1 MSEVKK
7 ARQQLDVRNGI
18 QPAGKQKKK
27 KRRPSKGPVKAR
39 SAPPRP
45 AAVKHPSSAEKPNPA
60 RRLPSGERVAFPVE
74 DRQRARQAV
83 AVKRKK
89 RRKRNHTLYYMILA
103 LFIIVAG
110 VILSLTVFFN
120 IDAIEVEGS
129 SRYTAEEIGAM
140 SGLRLGDNLFR
151 ISTGDASDRIINAF
165 AYVDRVEIK
174 RSFPNKL
181 IIAVVEAEP
190 VMSISGGGGYYLVSA
205 AGRILDSGLS
215 EPGENTFIVTGV
227 DLQGYQN
234 GEFIRSDAGQEVET
248 LETINSICTDL
259 GLTNLTRIDLRSV
272 VDIRIFVGDR
282 FRIDIGSVSNLQ
294 YKLAFA
300 KEVMEGRLGGSSK
313 GVIDAKQPGSI
324 YFRPEENLSNSSSPA
339 SDPSQSGGSNPASEP
354 DSSQASSP

>member
-1 MSEVKK
+1 M
-7 ARQQLDVRNGI
+7 RNGI
-18 QPAGKQKKK
+18 QPAGTQKKK
-27 KRRPSKGPVKAR
+27 KRQPSKGSAR
-39 SAPPRP
+39 AKSASPRP
-45 AAVKHPSSAEKPNPA
+45 AAAKRPSAAGKSNPVG
-60 RRLPSGERVAFPVE
+60 RRPYGEQAAFPTQ
-74 DRQRARQAV
+74 DRQRTRQAV
-83 AVKRKK
+83 TVKQKK

-129 SRYTAEEIGAM
+129 SRYTAEEIEAM

-165 AYVDRVEIK
+165 AYVDQVEIK

-181 IIAVVEAEP
+181 IITVAEAEP
-190 VMSISGGGGYYLVSA
+190 VMSISGSGGYYLVSA

-215 EPGENTFIVTGV
+215 EPGENTFTVTGV

-234 GEFIRSDAGQEVET
+234 GEFIHSDSGQEIET
-248 LETINSICTDL
+248 LETINSVCTDL

-272 VDIRIFVGDR
+272 VDIRIYVEDR
-282 FRIDIGSVSNLQ
+282 FRIDIGSVGNLQ
-294 YKLAFA
+294 YKLTFA
-300 KEVMEGRLGGSSK
+300 KEVIDGRLDGDDQ
-313 GVIDAKQPGSI
+313 GVIDAKQSGSI

-339 SDPSQSGGSNPASEP
+339 SEPSQSGGSDPASAP
-354 DSSQASSP
+354 NSSQSSAS